1 MRIDFMRK
9 YMLATILAA
18 ACGGFVA
25 AGDWPQFRG
34 PSGAAVSDEI
44 GLPVKWGPKDNIR
57 WQADLPGRG
66 VSSPVVVGD
75 RVYVTASSGYHESRL
90 HVLCF
95 AVADGKKLWERQ
107 FASTGQTMCHPKTC
121 MAAPTPAAD
130 GKRVVALFATG
141 DLAAFNPNGDLL
153 WYRSLE
159 RDYPDI
165 TNQVG
170 MAASPVLYKDV
181 LLLPMENAGDSFAAG
196 LDADTGKTLW
206 RAPRSRDID
215 WVTPLVM
222 EANGKAAAVFQTAQD
237 LTAFDP
243 LTGKALWTY
252 AGENMGLIPSIPS
265 PILGDGLIFVAGRNF
280 MALKPADDGTTP
292 EVVWKSPKLNSSY
305 ATALFHK
312 GRVYGLVGV
321 GVNCVNAK
329 DGEVVWQQRIKGS
342 FSASPVLADG
352 KLYVVAEDGATT
364 VIEVGD
370 KPKVLATNA
379 LGETILATPAV
390 AGGALFLRSDQH
402 LWCIG
407 AKK

>member
-1 MRIDFMRK
+1 MRMDFMRK
-9 YMLATILAA
+9 VMLAAILASTA
-18 ACGGFVA
+18 VGLAA

-34 PSGAAVSDEI
+34 PSGGAVADEA
-44 GLPVKWGPKDNIR
+44 GLPIHWGPKDNIR

-75 RVYVTASSGYHESRL
+75 RVYVTASTGYRESRL

-95 AVADGKKLWERQ
+95 AIADGKKLWERQ
-107 FASTGQTMCHPKTC
+107 FASTGVTMCHPKTC
-121 MAAPTPAAD
+121 MAAPTPATDA
-130 GKRVVALFATG
+130 KRVVALFATG
-141 DLAAFNPNGDLL
+141 DLAALSPNGDLL
-153 WYRSLE
+153 WVRSLE

-196 LDADTGKTLW
+196 LDANTGKNLW
-206 RAPRSRDID
+206 RAPRFRDID

-222 EANGKAAAVFQTAQD
+222 EANGKAAAVFQTPQD

-243 LTGKALWTY
+243 QTGKALWTY
-252 AGENMGLIPSIPS
+252 AAEGLGAVPS
-265 PILGDGLIFVAGRNF
+265 PFLGDGLIFAAGRDF
-280 MALKPADDGTTP
+280 MALKPANDGTTP
-292 EVVWKSPKLNSSY
+292 EVVWKSSKLNSSF
-305 ATALFHK
+305 ATALFYK

-329 DGEVVWQQRIKGS
+329 DGEVVWQQRVKGP

-352 KLYVVAEDGATT
+352 KLYIVAEDGATT
-364 VIEVGD
+364 VIEIGD

-379 LGETILATPAV
+379 IGETILATPAV
-390 AGGALFLRSDQH
+390 AGGALFLRSNQH

-407 AKK
+407 TKK

>member
-1 MRIDFMRK
+1 MKAFLWSAGVV
-9 YMLATILAA
+9 LASVGLA
-18 ACGGFVA
+18 A

-34 PSGAAVSDEI
+34 PRGGAVSDEA
-44 GLPVKWGPKDNIR
+44 GLPVKWGPKDNVR

-66 VSSPVVVGD
+66 VSSPVVVGG
-75 RVYVTASSGYHESRL
+75 RVYVTASTGYRESRL

-95 AVADGKKLWERQ
+95 DAADGKKLWERQ
-107 FASTGQTMCHPKTC
+107 FASTGVTMCHPKTC

-141 DLAAFNPNGDLL
+141 DLAALSADGDLL
-153 WYRSLE
+153 WVRSLE

-196 LDADTGKTLW
+196 LDANTGKNLW

-215 WVTPLVM
+215 WVTPLVV
-222 EANGKAAAVFQTAQD
+222 ETNGKAAAVFQTSQD

-243 LTGKALWTY
+243 LTGKTLWTY
-252 AGENMGLIPSIPS
+252 AGEGLGAVPS
-265 PILGDGLIFVAGRNF
+265 PFFGDGLIFAVGKDF
-280 MALKPADDGTTP
+280 MALKPAADGATP
-292 EVVWKSPKLNSSY
+292 NVVWKSPKLNSSF

-321 GVNCVNAK
+321 GVNCVNAA
-329 DGEVVWQQRIKGS
+329 DGEVLWQQRVKGP

-364 VIEVGD
+364 VIEIGD

-379 LGETILATPAV
+379 IGEAILATPAV
-390 AGGALFLRSDQH
+390 AGGALFLRSDRH